1 MLTLVNLLVSYF
13 CSFASFLF
21 LLIRQFLIFV
31 NSLVSNSCY
40 DLRVL
45 SVSQNKLRC
54 LPCSIGGCINLETI
68 DCANN
73 LIETLPIEMFA
84 CHSLAKFNLDNNRSV
99 SSSSHT
105 ENNKSQIKN

>member
-1 MLTLVNLLVSYF
+1 M
-13 CSFASFLF
+13 
-21 LLIRQFLIFV
+21 
-31 NSLVSNSCY
+31 
-40 DLRVL
+40 
-45 SVSQNKLRC
+45 SQNKLRS

-99 SSSSHT
+99 SSSSNT
-105 ENNKSQIKN
+105 ETKKSQIKMID